1 MKSKPKLWT
10 NSDLRKEF
18 DRLKKLYFDETMP
31 NPRTI
36 RFEPIDGLGRTFR
49 YRNPGKRRSKD
60 DDFGIQISR
69 KLRYSRR
76 LWLGTLVHEMVHLE
90 QRNKYSCGIRGK
102 RFNGRMRQLAL
113 TGCFDGIW

>member
-1 MKSKPKLWT
+1 MSNPVQWT
-10 NSDLRKEF
+10 NADLRKEF
-18 DRLKKLYFDETMP
+18 DRIKKLYFDDTMP

-36 RFEPIDGLGRTFR
+36 RFDPIDGLGYTFR
-49 YRNPGKRRSKD
+49 YRTPGKRRSKD
-60 DDFGIQISR
+60 DDFGIQISI

-90 QRNKYSCGIRGK
+90 GGNKYSCGIRGK